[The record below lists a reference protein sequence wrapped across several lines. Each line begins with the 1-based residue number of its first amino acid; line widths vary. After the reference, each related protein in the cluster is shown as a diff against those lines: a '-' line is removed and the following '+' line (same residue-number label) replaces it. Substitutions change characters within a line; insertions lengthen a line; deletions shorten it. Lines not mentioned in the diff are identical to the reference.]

1 MANETRRILLVNCD
15 RAIEEMMLL
24 CLETIPN
31 CETILVRSSIEA
43 IDQASSQKISAIL
56 LYIDDRA
63 SDLSWLKIIKA
74 IEQNPSTNCIPLI
87 LLTSTPQAQNIVEL
101 QRTKEVEAIALS
113 FDLSNLASQISAL
126 LDWN

>member
-1 MANETRRILLVNCD
+1 MANETRHILLVNCD

-31 CETILVRSSIEA
+31 CETIVARSNVEA
-43 IDQASSQKISAIL
+43 IVKASSQKIAAIL
-56 LYIDDRA
+56 LYVDDRS
-63 SDLSWLKIIKA
+63 SDLGLSKIIRA

-101 QRTKEVEAIALS
+101 QRTKEIETIALS
-113 FDLSNLASQISAL
+113 FDLSNLASQISTL

>member
-1 MANETRRILLVNCD
+1 MANETRHILLVNCD

-31 CETILVRSSIEA
+31 CKVIVASSSIEMVEK
-43 IDQASSQKISAIL
+43 ASTEEIAAIL
-56 LYIDDRA
+56 LYIDDR
-63 SDLSWLKIIKA
+63 SSNLGLSKIIRA

-101 QRTKEVEAIALS
+101 QRTKEIETIALS
-113 FDLSNLASQISAL
+113 FDLSNLASQISTL